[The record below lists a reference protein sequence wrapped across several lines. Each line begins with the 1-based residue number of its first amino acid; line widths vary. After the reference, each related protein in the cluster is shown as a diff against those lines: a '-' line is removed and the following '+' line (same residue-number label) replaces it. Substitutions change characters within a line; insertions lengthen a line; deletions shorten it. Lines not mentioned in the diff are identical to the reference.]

1 MGAGHTE
8 MTLIKLMMIA
18 AIGVLL
24 ISGFKGKSS
33 VMDYFELLESRK
45 SLQNSLESMKFEIKN
60 LETEIERIRE
70 SPDYARRVLRDQFH
84 VTEEHENII
93 FFSD

>member
-1 MGAGHTE
+1 MPTGFTDIK
-8 MTLIKLMMIA
+8 LIKLMMLA
-18 AIGVLL
+18 AIFVLL

-45 SLQNSLESMKFEIKN
+45 SLQNSLESMKYEIRN